1 MARGLTIGQAAAFA
15 NVTIKTVRHY
25 HRLGLVAEPDRD
37 TSGYRRYGSADLF
50 RLVQVRTLA
59 EAGVPLAEIED
70 LLDAEPEQ
78 FAARMAEVDRRLSER
93 IDALRERQLTL
104 HRLSDGD
111 RALLSDRAC
120 SALARFT
127 AYGFGPE
134 FVDSVR
140 ESLILLRAITPD
152 LHDGFLD
159 QLDERFADP
168 EHIDLLKRSW
178 QARHWDPHDPRIEA
192 LAADLAADLAANL
205 LKQREVLERNAATLV
220 DAKSTQ
226 QYVTIEH
233 HGSDDYP
240 ALVRINTLV
249 TQHLRAAGVPIPTQG

>member
-78 FAARMAEVDRRLSER
+78 FAARMTEVDRRLSER

-140 ESLILLRAITPD
+140 ESLILLRAITPE

-178 QARHWDPHDPRIEA
+178 QARHWDPHDSRIEA
-192 LAADLAADLAANL
+192 LATDLAANL

-220 DAKSTQ
+220 DAESTQ

-240 ALVRINTLV
+240 AVVRINTLV
-249 TQHLRAAGVPIPTQG
+249 TQHLRAAGVPIPRQG